1 MPDNNIAASTVRDFS
16 AFTRAVNQKRKVRI
30 PTSAQA
36 YSRWGTLYRGPLL
49 HDDDFTIDEIKRI
62 LRSGEISALQQL
74 SRYFYRTNNVY
85 RNNIDYLAHLSLYEN
100 MVIPIYEG
108 GKGSQTQITK
118 AFYSACEFI
127 ENLDL
132 VNTLTHVTTQWLID
146 GVYNGL
152 LREGTDGRVTLH
164 DLPREYCRTRF
175 KDLNNLNILEF
186 NIRYF
191 NTISDED
198 LRLEALSTFPLEI
211 QQAWKAW
218 NNPKSKDKELWV
230 AVSAASGG
238 VCFVNTIDSSPLL
251 VASIPELKKM
261 DDATAREEKR
271 DDNELYKLLI
281 QRLPIGSN
289 GELVFQLPEA
299 AQIHAGTA
307 DMLADIDTVDVLTVF
322 GETSL
327 ESLQET
333 SSATQANDR
342 LAKYRKNAWDALGRG
357 NILFNPENSS
367 TLAYQIKKDEALMIS
382 YLNVYETWIRFLLNE
397 RFARKGVTF
406 NFEILPTTV
415 FNRNDLQSAYFRAA
429 QYGYSKMM
437 AGVAMGMKQRELL
450 SLMDFENNFLD
461 MSVKMVPLQSSY
473 TTSNST
479 DSQQKNNSGAQK
491 IVKTSKSNNINNE
504 GGRPE
509 LPDEQKS
516 EKTQANIAA
525 MG

>member
-1 MPDNNIAASTVRDFS
+1 
-16 AFTRAVNQKRKVRI
+16 
-30 PTSAQA
+30 
-36 YSRWGTLYRGPLL
+36 
-49 HDDDFTIDEIKRI
+49 
-62 LRSGEISALQQL
+62 
-74 SRYFYRTNNVY
+74 
-85 RNNIDYLAHLSLYEN
+85 
-100 MVIPIYEG
+100 
-108 GKGSQTQITK
+108 
-118 AFYSACEFI
+118 
-127 ENLDL
+127 
-132 VNTLTHVTTQWLID
+132 
-146 GVYNGL
+146 
-152 LREGTDGRVTLH
+152 
-164 DLPREYCRTRF
+164 
-175 KDLNNLNILEF
+175 
-186 NIRYF
+186 
-191 NTISDED
+191 
-198 LRLEALSTFPLEI
+198 
-211 QQAWKAW
+211 
-218 NNPKSKDKELWV
+218 
-230 AVSAASGG
+230 
-238 VCFVNTIDSSPLL
+238 
-251 VASIPELKKM
+251 M